1 MRPAVDLVVPFLG
14 DEQALRG
21 LLERLHTLS
30 LGPGDSLVV
39 VDNRPPGA
47 GPAAPAEVVRAPDR
61 QSSYHARNRGAMR
74 GKAPW
79 LLFLDADVLAP
90 RDIVDRYF
98 AEPVDAA
105 TAVLA
110 GRIEDVEPD
119 GRLGLAGRYARL
131 TRPLNDDNTWRDGFA
146 YAQTA
151 SAAVRRSA
159 FEAVGGFAE
168 VRSGGDADLCF
179 RLAEAGWRIERRPD
193 AVVQHRSRASMRG
206 LVRQYV
212 RYGAGSGWLDARYP
226 GFNRRR
232 PMKSVLAYLV
242 RGELAAARAL
252 VRGDRAGALRQ
263 AIDPIC
269 ATAFAIGR
277 RRPKNG
283 AAPTPSDRPGPGAA
297 LPDG

>member
-1 MRPAVDLVVPFLG
+1 MRPAVDVVVPFLG
-14 DEQALRG
+14 DEPAL
-21 LLERLHTLS
+21 LALVERLRNLS

-47 GPAAPAEVVRAPDR
+47 SPAPAPGIVRAPER
-61 QSSYHARNRGAMR
+61 QSSYHARNRGAAR
-74 GKAPW
+74 GRAPW

-90 RDIVDRYF
+90 SDLLDRYF
-98 AEPVDAA
+98 SEPVDAA

-110 GRIEDVEPD
+110 GRIKDVEPE
-119 GRLGLAGRYARL
+119 GRLGVAARYAQL
-131 TRPLNDDNTWRDGFA
+131 TRPLNDDNTWRPGFA

-151 SAAVRRSA
+151 SATVRRSA

-179 RLAEAGWRIERRPD
+179 RIADAGWRMERRPQ
-193 AVVQHRSRASMRG
+193 AVVEHRSRASMRG

-212 RYGAGSGWLDARYP
+212 RYGSGSGWLDARYP
-226 GFNRRR
+226 GFNAPR
-232 PMKSVLAYLV
+232 PARSVLAYLV

-252 VRGDRAGALRQ
+252 VRGDRDGALRQ

-277 RRPKNG
+277 RLPNG
-283 AAPTPSDRPGPGAA
+283 AGPSPSDGRRPGVA
-297 LPDG
+297 LADG